1 MEKKTARR
9 WWEKLGKP
17 QYGGEL
23 VIRANSNIVNF
34 DPYNALGG
42 NIQSAWMERLV
53 SDDWTMDPAVFDYKA
68 HWRPSQ
74 YMKGHL
80 AESWELTDPHTYVVS
95 SA

>member
-34 DPYNALGG
+34 DPYNALSG

-53 SDDWTMDPAVFDYKA
+53 
-68 HWRPSQ
+68 
-74 YMKGHL
+74 
-80 AESWELTDPHTYVVS
+80 
-95 SA
+95 